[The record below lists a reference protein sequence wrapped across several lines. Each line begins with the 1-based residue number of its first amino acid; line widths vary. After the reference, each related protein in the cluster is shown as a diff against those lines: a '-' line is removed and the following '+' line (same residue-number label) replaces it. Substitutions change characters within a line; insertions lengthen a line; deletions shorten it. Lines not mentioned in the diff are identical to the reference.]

1 MKGLFVV
8 FEGGEGS
15 GKSTQAR
22 LLYAR
27 MQRQGIQSILLH
39 EPGGTSLGEQIR
51 RLLTAERGEPQRRHG
66 NHQNAMAPLAEL
78 LLFSAARA
86 ELTNKILRPT
96 LDNGQIVICDRF
108 TPSTVAYQGYGRG
121 LPGYVIDQVNELA
134 IGGLKPDLVILLDM
148 PPEDALRRVSAQTTM
163 LLEEPIDAGEKRRD
177 NDGQRRF
184 EQEPLRF
191 HHDVRRGYLA
201 QAQAEPQRWLVIDG
215 TLKQADIEE
224 IIWGKVESLLKD

>member
-1 MKGLFVV
+1 MRGLFVV

-66 NHQNAMAPLAEL
+66 THQVAIDPLAEL

-96 LDNGQIVICDRF
+96 LENGQIVICDRF

-121 LPGYVIDQVNELA
+121 LPRHVIDQVNELA
-134 IGGLKPDLVILLDM
+134 IGGLEPDLVILLDM

-163 LLEEPIDAGEKRRD
+163 LLEKPIDAAEKRRD

-184 EQEPLRF
+184 ELEPLRF

-201 QAQAEPQRWLVIDG
+201 QAQAEAQRWLVIDG
-215 TLKQADIEE
+215 TLQQADIEGL
-224 IIWGKVESLLKD
+224 IWEKIESLLEN